1 MRGRQRSGPST
12 PAPEPC
18 LIGVMGADGELVRRC
33 LDGDEAAW
41 NALVERYARYVFAI
55 VSQGYRLH
63 GPDAEDV
70 FQDVFLR
77 IYDRLGSLRDPEALR
92 PWIAQLTRRVCL
104 DRLAAAGREEPA
116 ELEPTTIGQTLDEL
130 DEAFAVRE
138 ALGELSDECRE
149 VLDRFFCR
157 DESYRT
163 IGAELGIPA
172 GTIASR
178 ISRCLGKLRSCF
190 EGRNDPPRQS
200 GETGT

>member
-1 MRGRQRSGPST
+1 
-12 PAPEPC
+12 
-18 LIGVMGADGELVRRC
+18 LIGSMTGDGDLVRRC
-33 LDGDEAAW
+33 LGGESAAW
-41 NALVERYARYVFAI
+41 DELVLRYSRYVYAI
-55 VSQGYRLH
+55 ATQGYRLH
-63 GPDAEDV
+63 GPDAEDA
-70 FQDVFLR
+70 FQEVFLR

-116 ELEPTTIGQTLDEL
+116 GVEPAEIEHTLEQL

-138 ALGELSDECRE
+138 ALGELSEECRE

-163 IGAELGIPA
+163 IGQELGIPS

-178 ISRCLGKLRSCF
+178 ISRCLGKLRERF
-190 EGRNDPPRQS
+190 EGRNEAAQES
-200 GETGT
+200 GEVSR

>member
-1 MRGRQRSGPST
+1 MGP
-12 PAPEPC
+12 
-18 LIGVMGADGELVRRC
+18 DGELVRRC

-41 NALVERYARYVFAI
+41 NALVERYSRYVYAI
-55 VSQGYRLH
+55 VSQGYRLW
-63 GPDAEDV
+63 GPDAEDA

-104 DRLAAAGREEPA
+104 DRLAAADREEPA
-116 ELEPTTIGQTLDEL
+116 EVELAEAERTLEEL
-130 DEAFAVRE
+130 EEAFAVRE
-138 ALGELSDECRE
+138 ALGELSDECQE

-163 IGAELGIPA
+163 IGQELGIPS

-178 ISRCLGKLRSCF
+178 ISRCLGKLRNCF
-190 EGRNDPPRQS
+190 EGRNEPPRGS
-200 GETGT
+200 GGAGT